1 MNDNSQRSA
10 SYGEI
15 LELQEIF
22 NQQVKEKNIVFKND
36 EYLEESFF
44 DFLQQYLEGNDNPE
58 IHI

>member
-1 MNDNSQRSA
+1 MNDHSQRSA

-36 EYLEESFF
+36 EYREESFF

>member
-22 NQQVKEKNIVFKND
+22 NQQVKEKNIVFKKN
-36 EYLEESFF
+36 
-44 DFLQQYLEGNDNPE
+44 
-58 IHI
+58 

>member
-22 NQQVKEKNIVFKND
+22 NQQVKEKILFSKTMNIEKN
-36 EYLEESFF
+36 LSLTSF
-44 DFLQQYLEGNDNPE
+44 NN
-58 IHI
+58 I